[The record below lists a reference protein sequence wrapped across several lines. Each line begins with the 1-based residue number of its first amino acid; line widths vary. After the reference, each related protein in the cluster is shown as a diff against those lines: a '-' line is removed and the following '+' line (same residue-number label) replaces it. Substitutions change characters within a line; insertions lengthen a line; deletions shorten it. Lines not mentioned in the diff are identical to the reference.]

1 MITFINYKTIMAEA
15 TGKAKTKLDGKL
27 QHEETNYNMIKGV

>member
-15 TGKAKTKLDGKL
+15 TGKARTKIDGKL
-27 QHEETNYNMIKGV
+27 QDVETIL